1 VRSLYQ
7 DFRYGC
13 RTLIKSPGFSLVAVV
28 TLALGIGANSTIFSW
43 INSTLLNPI
52 PGVTNAGS
60 LVTLSGS
67 EDPESPRDFSY
78 PDAVDLRDKSHT
90 FSSLTFFDTRPM
102 DLSRDGKP
110 ERTWGSLVTANFFD
124 VLGIR
129 PILGRGFL
137 PEEDQKPGGAPVVVI
152 SYRLWQTHFGA
163 DSTVV
168 GKTISINRRP
178 FTIVGVAPALF
189 QGSQTGLR
197 SEMWIPLM
205 MQRPLVSDDDWLHG
219 RSTTWLIPMGRL
231 KPGVSLAQAQQEMD
245 LLMRQLVEQY
255 PESHKGRNQ
264 IALFPLWRGPFGAN
278 GYFYV
283 LLPILMAIAGVVLLL
298 ACANVANLL
307 LVRSVARRRELA
319 VRLSM
324 GANRWRLVRQLLVE
338 SLMLALPGG
347 VLAVLIT
354 TWTARTFTKFIPP
367 TNLPI
372 SLDVSVDQSVLLAT
386 LGISIFTGIAFGI
399 LPALRASSLSPL
411 AVLKEESGNAS
422 SGPRK
427 SRLSSGLVVAQISL
441 SLFLL
446 ICAGLFVRTFR
457 NAQHFDP
464 GFNQYNVYV
473 GSLDLFPAG
482 YKRAT
487 GTEFERQLLTRLE
500 ALPGVQSVALANW
513 IPLGFSW
520 NTTFIQP
527 EGYVPQPHESMDTGE
542 NVVSPGYFRTLQIP
556 LLAGRDFREQ
566 DTEGSQGV
574 AIVNQAL
581 AERYWPKQDA
591 LGKRIHADD
600 RWYSV
605 VGVARNS
612 TYAELGEE
620 AQPFIYVPL
629 YQEYTNRVIIHARVA
644 GDPMILAPMIEKKI
658 HELNAELPV
667 FEVSTLD
674 SRVQVASTTP
684 RIAATFVGA
693 FGLIALALAA
703 VGIYGVIAY
712 TTRQRTREIGIRMAL
727 GAQRIQ
733 VLKFVL
739 GQGLRLTVTGLAV
752 GVVLSLVTT
761 RFLSSLLFGVSATDV
776 LTFLIV
782 AVVLTSVSLAAC
794 YVPAR
799 RATRVDPMVVLRY
812 E

>member
-1 VRSLYQ
+1 MRGVYQ
-7 DFRYGC
+7 DIRYGC

-52 PGVTNAGS
+52 PGVANAGG
-60 LVTLSGS
+60 LVTLSRS
-67 EDPESPRDFSY
+67 ENPESPLTFSY
-78 PDAVDLRDKSHT
+78 PDAVDLRDKSRT
-90 FSSLTFFDTRPM
+90 FSGLTLFDTRPM

-163 DSTVV
+163 DSAVV

-219 RSTTWLIPMGRL
+219 RSDTWLIPMGRL
-231 KPGVSLAQAQQEMD
+231 KPGVSLAQAQQEMG
-245 LLMRQLVEQY
+245 LLMRQIAEQY

-264 IALFPLWRGPFGAN
+264 ITLFPLWRGPFGAN

-347 VLAVLIT
+347 ALAVLIT

-372 SLDVSVDQSVLLAT
+372 SLDVKIDQTVVLAT

-422 SGPRK
+422 AGPHK

-441 SLFLL
+441 SLLLL
-446 ICAGLFVRTFR
+446 ICAGLFVRTFQ
-457 NAQHFDP
+457 NAQRFDP

-482 YKRAT
+482 YKQAT

-520 NTTFIQP
+520 DTTIIQP

-591 LGKRIHADD
+591 LGKRIHADN

-612 TYAELGEE
+612 SYAELGEE
-620 AQPFIYVPL
+620 ARPFIYVPS
-629 YQEYTNRVIIHARVA
+629 YQEYRNRVIIHARVA

-667 FEVSTLD
+667 FDVSTLD

-739 GQGLRLTVTGLAV
+739 GQGLRLTIMGLAV

-761 RFLSSLLFGVSATDV
+761 RLLSSLLFGVSATDV
-776 LTFLIV
+776 LTFLTV
-782 AVVLTSVSLAAC
+782 AVVLSSVSLAAC
-794 YVPAR
+794 YLPAR

>member
-1 VRSLYQ
+1 
-7 DFRYGC
+7 
-13 RTLIKSPGFSLVAVV
+13 
-28 TLALGIGANSTIFSW
+28 
-43 INSTLLNPI
+43 
-52 PGVTNAGS
+52 
-60 LVTLSGS
+60 
-67 EDPESPRDFSY
+67 
-78 PDAVDLRDKSHT
+78 
-90 FSSLTFFDTRPM
+90 M
-102 DLSRDGKP
+102 
-110 ERTWGSLVTANFFD
+110 
-124 VLGIR
+124 
-129 PILGRGFL
+129 
-137 PEEDQKPGGAPVVVI
+137 
-152 SYRLWQTHFGA
+152 
-163 DSTVV
+163 
-168 GKTISINRRP
+168 
-178 FTIVGVAPALF
+178 
-189 QGSQTGLR
+189 
-197 SEMWIPLM
+197 
-205 MQRPLVSDDDWLHG
+205 
-219 RSTTWLIPMGRL
+219 
-231 KPGVSLAQAQQEMD
+231 
-245 LLMRQLVEQY
+245 
-255 PESHKGRNQ
+255 
-264 IALFPLWRGPFGAN
+264 
-278 GYFYV
+278 
-283 LLPILMAIAGVVLLL
+283 
-298 ACANVANLL
+298 
-307 LVRSVARRRELA
+307 
-319 VRLSM
+319 
-324 GANRWRLVRQLLVE
+324 
-338 SLMLALPGG
+338 
-347 VLAVLIT
+347 
-354 TWTARTFTKFIPP
+354 RTF
-367 TNLPI
+367 
-372 SLDVSVDQSVLLAT
+372 Q
-386 LGISIFTGIAFGI
+386 
-399 LPALRASSLSPL
+399 
-411 AVLKEESGNAS
+411 
-422 SGPRK
+422 
-427 SRLSSGLVVAQISL
+427 
-441 SLFLL
+441 
-446 ICAGLFVRTFR
+446 
-457 NAQHFDP
+457 NAQRFDP

-482 YKRAT
+482 YKQAT

-520 NTTFIQP
+520 DTTIIQP

-591 LGKRIHADD
+591 LGKRIHADN

-612 TYAELGEE
+612 SYAELGEE
-620 AQPFIYVPL
+620 ARPFIYVPS
-629 YQEYTNRVIIHARVA
+629 YQEYRNRVIIHARVA

-667 FEVSTLD
+667 FDVSTLD

-739 GQGLRLTVTGLAV
+739 GQGLRLTIMGLAV

-761 RFLSSLLFGVSATDV
+761 RLLSSLLFGVSATDV
-776 LTFLIV
+776 LTFLTV
-782 AVVLTSVSLAAC
+782 AVVLSSVSLAAC
-794 YVPAR
+794 YLPAR